1 MLRRTL
7 EKKKNKEI
15 IDSFYRLLNLDCGML
30 LLPINLFCRRFTM
43 QHGVKI
49 VQPADVFF
57 FLIRGGRYVYHHT
70 IHSLCIDISPAP
82 HL

>member
-1 MLRRTL
+1 MVQPYWGVLLDVKAHLR
-7 EKKKNKEI
+7 EEKNKQI

-49 VQPADVFF
+49 VQPADEGDFV
-57 FLIRGGRYVYHHT
+57 IRDGRYV
-70 IHSLCIDISPAP
+70 L
-82 HL
+82 